1 MAPTNWTMNPIHS
14 GVLATKQNDPAERLA
29 YIALALI
36 PGLGARR
43 LAALLSKFG
52 TGGAVLQATLQELSE
67 VEGITRAAAT
77 AILSPPLSS
86 AQALHDRATA
96 KGHRTLVPC
105 DPDYPAQLRSIPD
118 PPVMLFAV
126 GNTDLLAQRSV
137 AIVGSRKHTRY
148 GADIAKRLG
157 EVAASAGI
165 PVVSGMARGLDA
177 IAQSAALDAGGTSI
191 GVLGTGADIIYPWEN
206 TALFNRMESEGLLL
220 TEHPPGDR
228 GFPGAF
234 PRRNRL
240 ISGLSQVLVVV
251 EAAEASGTLVTV
263 TSALEQGRE
272 VLVVPGPITSP
283 TSQGTNRLI
292 RDGATPLLSAE
303 DMLPAFGLAASGPT
317 SKALLPPP
325 GNLSPDEARVFAV
338 LSAEPRHV
346 DDIALAAGLP
356 IGLVLGTLLG
366 LELGGVVEQ
375 LPGNLYRRR

>member
-1 MAPTNWTMNPIHS
+1 MTNSTTNPIHS
-14 GVLATKQNDPAERLA
+14 GALATRASEPAERLA

-43 LAALLSKFG
+43 LAALLSRFG
-52 TGGAVLQATLQELSE
+52 SGSEVLRASMMEVAE
-67 VEGITRAAAT
+67 VEGITRAAAS
-77 AILSPPLSS
+77 AILSPPLTE
-86 AQALHDRATA
+86 AQALHDRAAA

-105 DPDYPAQLRSIPD
+105 DPDYPGQLRSIPD

-126 GNTDLLAQRSV
+126 GNVDVLALRSV
-137 AIVGSRKHTRY
+137 AVVGSRKHTRY
-148 GADIAKRLG
+148 GADVAKRIG

-177 IAQSAALDAGGTSI
+177 IAQTAALDAGGTSI

-206 TALFNRMESEGLLL
+206 TALFKRMEIEGLLL

-240 ISGLSQVLVVV
+240 ISGLAQVLVVV

-283 TSQGTNRLI
+283 ASQGTNRLI
-292 RDGATPLLSAE
+292 CDGATPLLAAE
-303 DMLPAFGLAASGPT
+303 DILSAFGLAATAPRT
-317 SKALLPPP
+317 TALMPPP
-325 GNLSPDEARVFAV
+325 GNLSPDEARLFAA
-338 LSAEPRHV
+338 LSGEARHV
-346 DDIALAAGLP
+346 DDIALTAGLP

-375 LPGNLYRRR
+375 VPGNLYRRR